1 MARSARAILRGHYLN
16 AHVELRRDDEL
27 GLLAHSFNHMSWELE
42 KRERERDVF
51 GRLVSPEVRDQLLQG
66 ELMLGG
72 QEVEV
77 TVLLSDIRGFTA
89 LCESMKPRDIVLTL
103 NECFTRMTEAVQR
116 YGGYVNNFMG
126 DAMVAVF
133 GAPQPDPN
141 RVVRALYAAVEM
153 QAALDEFNHER
164 SAYAAEPI
172 VIGIGLASGT
182 ALAGQIGSPE
192 RCIYTVIGDTVNV
205 ASRIEGL
212 GKQHGDMIAFV
223 NQETYEMLPAEVR
236 VLLVPLGPVQLKGR
250 DRLVEV
256 YALPRSAALPTPP
269 MHLLRQAQVEEVL

>member
-1 MARSARAILRGHYLN
+1 M
-16 AHVELRRDDEL
+16 
-27 GLLAHSFNHMSWELE
+27 
-42 KRERERDVF
+42 F

-103 NECFTRMTEAVQR
+103 NEYFTRMTEAVQR

-153 QAALDEFNHER
+153 QVALDEFNHER
-164 SAYAAEPI
+164 SAYAPEPI
-172 VIGIGLASGT
+172 VIGIGFAAIRDFVSFLRHGTKDNPLAPQEQPRIRH
-182 ALAGQIGSPE
+182 ALERDEIRSDRRRHDLSFQIW
-192 RCIYTVIGDTVNV
+192 
-205 ASRIEGL
+205 
-212 GKQHGDMIAFV
+212 
-223 NQETYEMLPAEVR
+223 
-236 VLLVPLGPVQLKGR
+236 
-250 DRLVEV
+250 
-256 YALPRSAALPTPP
+256 
-269 MHLLRQAQVEEVL
+269 